1 MESSWSAH
9 GMRLILL
16 GAVGLL
22 ATVSGCASH
31 QRPSDGEG
39 QPASARVTGM
49 VTSRVRTVLPQD
61 ALVQLEL
68 ADISRVGAPG
78 RTVAL
83 REIWTGGRQFPIP
96 FDIPYSSAAIDSD
109 RSYAVQVRVTQG
121 NRLLFKNLTVYMVIT
136 NGIKSNLEVVVEP
149 VPGSGGD
156 PGRH

>member
-1 MESSWSAH
+1 MESSWSSH
-9 GMRLILL
+9 GMGLVLL

-22 ATVSGCASH
+22 AAVSGCASY

-49 VTSRVRTVLPQD
+49 VASSVRTILPQD
-61 ALVQLEL
+61 ALLQVEL

-96 FDIPYSSAAIDSD
+96 FEIPYSSEAIDGD
-109 RSYAVQVRVTQG
+109 RSYAVQVRITQG
-121 NRLLFKNLTVYMVIT
+121 NRLLFKNVAVYRVIT
-136 NGIKSNLEVVVEP
+136 NGIRSNVEVIVEP
-149 VPGSGGD
+149 APGSGG
-156 PGRH
+156 GAR

>member
-16 GAVGLL
+16 GALGLL

-39 QPASARVTGM
+39 QPAGARVTGM

-61 ALVQLEL
+61 ALLQLEL

-83 REIWTGGRQFPIP
+83 REIWTGGRQFPIS

-109 RSYAVQVRVTQG
+109 RSYAVQVKVTQG

>member
-1 MESSWSAH
+1 MESSWSSR
-9 GMRLILL
+9 GMGLVLL

-39 QPASARVTGM
+39 QPAGARVTGM

-61 ALVQLEL
+61 ALLQLEL

-149 VPGSGGD
+149 VPGSGGVS
-156 PGRH
+156 R

>member
-1 MESSWSAH
+1 M
-9 GMRLILL
+9 GLILL

-39 QPASARVTGM
+39 QPAGARVTGM
-49 VTSRVRTVLPQD
+49 VTSRVRTILPQD
-61 ALVQLEL
+61 ALLQLEL

>member
-16 GAVGLL
+16 GALGLL

-39 QPASARVTGM
+39 QPAGARVTGM
-49 VTSRVRTVLPQD
+49 VTSRVRTILPQD
-61 ALVQLEL
+61 ALLQLEL

-149 VPGSGGD
+149 VPGSGGVS
-156 PGRH
+156 R

>member
-1 MESSWSAH
+1 
-9 GMRLILL
+9 
-16 GAVGLL
+16 
-22 ATVSGCASH
+22 
-31 QRPSDGEG
+31 
-39 QPASARVTGM
+39 M

-61 ALVQLEL
+61 ALLQLEL

-149 VPGSGGD
+149 VPGSGGVS
-156 PGRH
+156 R

>member
-1 MESSWSAH
+1 M
-9 GMRLILL
+9 GLVLL

-39 QPASARVTGM
+39 QPAGAGVTGM

-61 ALVQLEL
+61 ALLQVEL
-68 ADISRVGAPG
+68 ADISRLDAPG

-96 FDIPYSSAAIDSD
+96 FDIPYSSAAIDD
-109 RSYAVQVRVTQG
+109 NRRYAVQVRVTQG
-121 NRLLFKNLTVYMVIT
+121 NRLLFKNLAVYMVIT
-136 NGIKSNLEVVVEP
+136 NGINSNLDVVVEP
-149 VPGSGGD
+149 FTGSGGVS
-156 PGRH
+156 R

>member
-1 MESSWSAH
+1 M
-9 GMRLILL
+9 GLVLL

-39 QPASARVTGM
+39 QPAGARVTGM

-61 ALVQLEL
+61 ALLQVEL
-68 ADISRVGAPG
+68 ADISRLDAPG

-96 FDIPYSSAAIDSD
+96 FDIPYSSAAIDD
-109 RSYAVQVRVTQG
+109 NRSYAVQVRVTQG
-121 NRLLFKNLTVYMVIT
+121 TRLLFKNLAVYMVIT

-149 VPGSGGD
+149 VPGAGGVS
-156 PGRH
+156 R

>member
-9 GMRLILL
+9 GRWLILL

-39 QPASARVTGM
+39 QPVSTRVTGM
-49 VTSRVRTVLPQD
+49 VTSHVRVVLPQD
-61 ALVQLEL
+61 ALLRVEL

-78 RTVAL
+78 RTVVL

-96 FDIPYSSAAIDSD
+96 FDIPYSSAAIDGN

-121 NRLLFKNLTVYMVIT
+121 SRLLFTNLAVYMVIT
-136 NGIKSNLEVVVEP
+136 NGIRSNLEIFVEP

-156 PGRH
+156 SR

>member
-1 MESSWSAH
+1 M
-9 GMRLILL
+9 GLVLL

-39 QPASARVTGM
+39 QPAGARVTGM
-49 VTSRVRTVLPQD
+49 VTSRVRTILPQD
-61 ALVQLEL
+61 ALLQLEL

-149 VPGSGGD
+149 VPGSGGVS
-156 PGRH
+156 R

>member
-1 MESSWSAH
+1 M
-9 GMRLILL
+9 GLVLL

-39 QPASARVTGM
+39 QPAGARVTGM

-61 ALVQLEL
+61 ALLQVEL
-68 ADISRVGAPG
+68 ADISRLDAPG

-96 FDIPYSSAAIDSD
+96 FDIPYSSAAIDD
-109 RSYAVQVRVTQG
+109 NRRYAVQVRVTQG

-136 NGIKSNLEVVVEP
+136 NGIKSNLDVVVEP
-149 VPGSGGD
+149 VPGSGGVS
-156 PGRH
+156 R

>member
-1 MESSWSAH
+1 MESSWSSC
-9 GMRLILL
+9 GMGLVLL

-39 QPASARVTGM
+39 QPAGARVTGM

-61 ALVQLEL
+61 ALLQVEL
-68 ADISRVGAPG
+68 ADISRLDAPG

-96 FDIPYSSAAIDSD
+96 FDIPYSSAAIDD
-109 RSYAVQVRVTQG
+109 NRRYAVQVRVTQG
-121 NRLLFKNLTVYMVIT
+121 NRLLFKNLAVYMVIT
-136 NGIKSNLEVVVEP
+136 NGINSNLDVVVEP
-149 VPGSGGD
+149 FTGSGGVS
-156 PGRH
+156 R

>member
-1 MESSWSAH
+1 MESSWSSR
-9 GMRLILL
+9 GMGLILL

-39 QPASARVTGM
+39 QPAGARVTGM
-49 VTSRVRTVLPQD
+49 VTSRVRTILPQD
-61 ALVQLEL
+61 ALLQLEL

>member
-1 MESSWSAH
+1 M
-9 GMRLILL
+9 GLVLL

-39 QPASARVTGM
+39 QPAGARVTGM

>member
-1 MESSWSAH
+1 MESSWSSC
-9 GMRLILL
+9 GMGLVLL

-39 QPASARVTGM
+39 QPAGARVTGM

-61 ALVQLEL
+61 ALLQVEL
-68 ADISRVGAPG
+68 ADISRLDAPG

-109 RSYAVQVRVTQG
+109 RRYAVQVRVTQG

-149 VPGSGGD
+149 VPGSGGVS
-156 PGRH
+156 R